1 MSVGKKT
8 VEKAFENYYYQYA
21 LGFIGALIITYVA
34 YFGAI
39 NQWFGSLL
47 PGVLLALA
55 TAQFFIQMVVFLHLG
70 KEDKPRYTLISV
82 VYVFLMMLII
92 VVVSLWIMKNMN
104 YNMHAAPEQMYEY
117 MLEQNKKGF

>member
-1 MSVGKKT
+1 MSLCKKT
-8 VEKAFENYYYQYA
+8 VETAFDYYYHQYE

-70 KEDKPRYTLISV
+70 KEDKPRYTLISG
-82 VYVFLMMLII
+82 VYVFLMRLII

-104 YNMHAAPEQMYEY
+104 YNMHAAPEQMY
-117 MLEQNKKGF
+117 